1 MNAPTLRT
9 EARQVQGLTPRL
21 QRAVRL
27 LQLSS
32 QDFVQEI
39 RDSMVTNPF
48 LELEEAGPDV
58 VAPATFDP
66 ALSEAVPIAE
76 ADTLAP
82 ANDATMDTAME
93 APPSA
98 ETDMAFERDS
108 WQAGPGSTGGGSG
121 DSDISAMEL
130 VAADIDLRQ
139 YLRSQIAML
148 PLDERDHA
156 LACTVI
162 ESLDD
167 DGYLR
172 TGLDE
177 LATLAALSPA
187 VESCEMN
194 TALKLVQ
201 SLEPA
206 GVAARSVAECLLLQM
221 PQIEDADERALAG
234 RIVAQHLAQLA
245 QRDIAGIAK
254 ALGEPPTRVHAACE
268 RIRHLDPRPGWRHG
282 AENLNYVTP
291 DVIVKKVRGTWA
303 AALNHAVIPRVKL
316 NQMYANLFQQH
327 RGGGHGE
334 MAAHLQD
341 ARWTVRNVQQ
351 RFSTILSV
359 AQAILKRQHRFLDVG
374 PLAMKPLG
382 LREIADEVGIHESTV
397 CRVTNNKYMATPV
410 GVFELK
416 YFFSRGMHTASG
428 GSTSPTAVRGVIQG
442 IIEAEDPKK
451 PLSDAQIAKL
461 LTRQGLTVARRT
473 VTKYRQL
480 LKVEPVE
487 RRKRAA

>member
-1 MNAPTLRT
+1 MNAPILRAD
-9 EARQVQGLTPRL
+9 ARQIQGLTPRL

-48 LELEEAGPDV
+48 LELEEPGPE
-58 VAPATFDP
+58 AAATSAHDP
-66 ALSEAVPIAE
+66 SLSEVLPIAE
-76 ADTLAP
+76 PTSLAP
-82 ANDATMDTAME
+82 ANDATMEPMDAGS
-93 APPSA
+93 SA
-98 ETDMAFERDS
+98 DTDMAFERDS
-108 WQAGPGSTGGGSG
+108 WQAGPGSTSGSGSG

-139 YLRSQIAML
+139 HLRSQINML
-148 PLDERDHA
+148 PLGERDHA
-156 LACTVI
+156 LACTII

-177 LATLAALSPA
+177 LAELAALSPA
-187 VESCEMN
+187 VEGCEMS

-206 GVAARSVAECLLLQM
+206 GVAARSVAECLLLQL
-221 PQIEDADERALAG
+221 PQIEDADLRALTE

-254 ALGEPPTRVHAACE
+254 ALGETAARVAAACD
-268 RIRHLDPRPGWRHG
+268 RIRHLDPRPGWRYG

-359 AQAILKRQHRFLDVG
+359 AQAILRRQHRFLDVG

-416 YFFSRGMHTASG
+416 YFFSRGMNTASG

-442 IIEAEDPKK
+442 IIESEDPKK
-451 PLSDAQIAKL
+451 PLSDAQIARL
-461 LTRQGLTVARRT
+461 LLRQGLTVARRT

-487 RRKRAA
+487 RRRRAA

>member
-1 MNAPTLRT
+1 MNAPILRT

-48 LELEEAGPDV
+48 LELEEPGPDA
-58 VAPATFDP
+58 APPVLHDP
-66 ALSEAVPIAE
+66 VLAEPLPIAHLT
-76 ADTLAP
+76 ALTP
-82 ANDATMDTAME
+82 ANDATMDTL
-93 APPSA
+93 PSA
-98 ETDMAFERDS
+98 EVEADMAFERDS
-108 WQAGPGSTGGGSG
+108 WQAGPGSGGSG

-130 VAADIDLRQ
+130 VAADVGLRQ
-139 YLRSQIAML
+139 HLRSQINML
-148 PLDERDHA
+148 PLVARDHV
-156 LACTVI
+156 LACTII

-177 LATLAALSPA
+177 LAALAALSPA
-187 VESCEMN
+187 VDDCEMS

-206 GVAARSVAECLLLQM
+206 GVGARSVAECLLLQM
-221 PQIEDADERALAG
+221 PQIEDADERALAE

-254 ALGEPPTRVHAACE
+254 ALGATAAQVGAACE
-268 RIRHLDPRPGWRHG
+268 RIRHLDPRPGWRYG

-316 NQMYANLFQQH
+316 NQMYASLFQQH

-442 IIEAEDPKK
+442 IIESEDPKK
-451 PLSDAQIAKL
+451 PLSDAQIARL
-461 LTRQGLTVARRT
+461 LLRQGLTVARRT

-487 RRKRAA
+487 RRRRAA

>member
-48 LELEEAGPDV
+48 LELEEASPDV

-98 ETDMAFERDS
+98 DTDMAFERDS

-254 ALGEPPTRVHAACE
+254 ALGEPPARVQAACE

>member
-48 LELEEAGPDV
+48 LELEETGPDV

-66 ALSEAVPIAE
+66 TLSEAVPIAE

-82 ANDATMDTAME
+82 ANDATME

-98 ETDMAFERDS
+98 DADMAFERDS
-108 WQAGPGSTGGGSG
+108 WQAGPGSTGGSGSG

-130 VAADIDLRQ
+130 VAADVDLRQ

-187 VESCEMN
+187 VEACEMN

-221 PQIEDADERALAG
+221 PQIQDADERALAG

-254 ALGEPPTRVHAACE
+254 ALGETTARVQIACE

-359 AQAILKRQHRFLDVG
+359 AQAILRRQHRFLDVG

>member
-1 MNAPTLRT
+1 MNAPQLRT
-9 EARQVQGLTPRL
+9 DTRQIQGLTPRL

-39 RDSMVTNPF
+39 RESMVTNPF
-48 LELEEAGPDV
+48 LELDETSPEAL
-58 VAPATFDP
+58 APATQDA
-66 ALSEAVPIAE
+66 ALSDVLPIAE
-76 ADTLAP
+76 TNALAP
-82 ANDATMDTAME
+82 SPEATVESLPVADA
-93 APPSA
+93 
-98 ETDMAFERDS
+98 DMAFERDS
-108 WQAGPGSTGGGSG
+108 WQAGPGSGSGGSG
-121 DSDISAMEL
+121 DSEISAMEL
-130 VAADIDLRQ
+130 VAAEVGLRQ
-139 YLRSQIAML
+139 HLRTQINVL
-148 PLDERDHA
+148 PLSERDHA
-156 LACTVI
+156 LACTLI

-172 TGLDE
+172 TDLDE
-177 LATLAALSPA
+177 LAALTGLSPA
-187 VESCEMN
+187 VQPSEMA

-206 GVAARSVAECLLLQM
+206 GVGARTVAECLQLQL
-221 PQIEDADERALAG
+221 PQIEDADERLLAG
-234 RIVAQHLAQLA
+234 RIVSQHLERLA
-245 QRDIAGIAK
+245 QRDIAGLAR
-254 ALGEPPTRVHAACE
+254 ALGARVDEVAAACE
-268 RIRHLDPRPGWRHG
+268 RIRHLDPRPGWRFG
-282 AENLNYVTP
+282 SENLNYVTP

-316 NQMYANLFQQH
+316 NQVYASLFQQH
-327 RGGGHGE
+327 RGGQHGE
-334 MAAHLQD
+334 LAAHLQD
-341 ARWTVRNVQQ
+341 ARWTVRNVHQ

-382 LREIADEVGIHESTV
+382 LREIAEEVGIHESTV

-428 GSTSPTAVRGVIQG
+428 ASTSPTAVRGVIQG
-442 IIEAEDPKK
+442 LIEAEDPRK
-451 PLSDAQIAKL
+451 PLSDAQIARL
-461 LTRQGLTVARRT
+461 LLRQGLTVARRT

-487 RRKRAA
+487 RRRRLA

>member
-48 LELEEAGPDV
+48 LELEETGPEV
-58 VAPATFDP
+58 VAPASFDP
-66 ALSEAVPIAE
+66 VLSEAVPIAE

-82 ANDATMDTAME
+82 ANDATMD
-93 APPSA
+93 APSSA
-98 ETDMAFERDS
+98 DADMAFERDS
-108 WQAGPGSTGGGSG
+108 WQAGPGSSTGSGSG

-130 VAADIDLRQ
+130 VAAEVGLRQ
-139 YLRSQIAML
+139 HLRSQIAML
-148 PLDERDHA
+148 PLGERDHA

-187 VESCEMN
+187 VEASEMN

-206 GVAARSVAECLLLQM
+206 GVGARSVAECLLLQM
-221 PQIEDADERALAG
+221 PQIEDADERALAE
-234 RIVAQHLAQLA
+234 RIAAQHLAQLA

-254 ALGEPPTRVHAACE
+254 ALGEPVARVHVACE

-291 DVIVKKVRGTWA
+291 DVIVRKVRGTWA

-316 NQMYANLFQQH
+316 NQMYASLFQQH
-327 RGGGHGE
+327 RGGAHGE

-451 PLSDAQIAKL
+451 PLSDAQIARL